1 MKKNK
6 NGFTLIELLVVISI
20 IALLLSIL
28 MPALSVV
35 KERTRRVICGSN
47 QKQLAYSAILYA
59 NDYDGK
65 FPLRTAFSAGPEYF
79 ALAQNLAPSGGTP
92 NASNVAEDDRHLWE
106 GYVDGYVLTQRGV
119 HTPGYDRAPKV
130 MWCPSMRASR
140 LAPGQ
145 FPEGTWPDSGSR
157 TDGWDGYYIGY
168 LYFNLG
174 NNFSDWFTWNNA
186 ALKMPERTQDPSYIP
201 LFGDQMCLSR
211 SDVNVWRFATHFR
224 DKAAEGR
231 IAPPDLNPE
240 GMNNAMTDGSVHWF
254 KYTPDLQEPIWI
266 SGSSDYVYIWGV
278 R

>member
-1 MKKNK
+1 MNW
-6 NGFTLIELLVVISI
+6 GVISI

-28 MPALSVV
+28 MPSLSVV

-65 FPLRTAFSAGPEYF
+65 FPLRT
-79 ALAQNLAPSGGTP
+79 
-92 NASNVAEDDRHLWE
+92 
-106 GYVDGYVLTQRGV
+106 
-119 HTPGYDRAPKV
+119 
-130 MWCPSMRASR
+130 
-140 LAPGQ
+140 
-145 FPEGTWPDSGSR
+145 
-157 TDGWDGYYIGY
+157 DGWDGYFIGY